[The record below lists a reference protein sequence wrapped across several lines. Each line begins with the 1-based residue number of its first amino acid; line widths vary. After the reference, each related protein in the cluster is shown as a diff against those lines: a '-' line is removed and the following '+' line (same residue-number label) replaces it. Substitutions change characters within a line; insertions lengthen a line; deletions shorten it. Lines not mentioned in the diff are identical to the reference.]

1 MKLTKLQIEALSA
14 IDKLNQFM
22 LDNVTVEDLKESL
35 EDMLLALDGI
45 FINK

>member
-1 MKLTKLQIEALSA
+1 MKLTKLQIEALST
-14 IDKLNQFM
+14 IDQLNQFM
-22 LDNVTVEDLKESL
+22 LDNVTAEGLKESL